1 MTRRL
6 YPQARSQSANWIW
19 GCMRPQI
26 RPQVLKKCMLSLPR
40 LDFGI
45 VLLVAYLQYKIDSP
59 CPWGTEKV
67 KKQRTCEWN
76 KIRIKLVNGGN
87 GWRPAERGWLLGRQ
101 AGGHCVHSF
110 LYPTLYQQH
119 NYQNNHNQQPTTN
132 TFTTASSTLCTNMS
146 NTELK
151 KMFIHI
157 LLMLLALDL
166 FHLLLLLLRRLLYV
180 LQPVGYSYFHHN
192 QLRNNV
198 PSRRRPFHSMTGNYW
213 KQSLNNITAK

>member
-1 MTRRL
+1 MARRL

-19 GCMRPQI
+19 GCMSPQI

-59 CPWGTEKV
+59 CPWGTEKA

-87 GWRPAERGWLLGRQ
+87 GWGPAERGWLLGRQ
-101 AGGHCVHSF
+101 AGGHGVHSF

-151 KMFIHI
+151 KN
-157 LLMLLALDL
+157 
-166 FHLLLLLLRRLLYV
+166 V
-180 LQPVGYSYFHHN
+180 YSYCTDVASAGPLSPPPATTTTSTVRTATCWL
-192 QLRNNV
+192 QLFPTQSTPQQRAFTS
-198 PSRRRPFHSMTGNYW
+198 PSISLDDR
-213 KQSLNNITAK
+213 QSLKAVIK